1 MNTVAEQA
9 FGYLTS
15 KGMPAHV
22 AAGLIGNMAIE
33 SAYFDPDVI
42 SGKRAGDHGKSRY
55 GFQWNGS
62 RLQNYE
68 AYARERNRDPRDVRT
83 QFDFA
88 LEEMNPQSKYA
99 DVQASRNRA
108 AILGAPTYEAVTQA
122 FAQHYERPSTPH
134 LGRREAAAKQAYEGY
149 FSAKTA
155 NAPTPTSRD
164 IGLAMAPTITETQA
178 TAQAPQTVAQAPQTV
193 AMAPQTAV
201 EALDTLAPTQAGYIS
216 PLGMFGDRI
225 TSDFGG
231 RKSPGGRGSTNHKG
245 IDLTAAAI
253 NPATQHNKERTGYPA
268 VAIAPG
274 FVTHAGPMKGMGL
287 AVEVTHDDGKKSRYG
302 HLEGVNPSLSV
313 GSRVGQGVPVGRVG
327 NTGVSTGAHLHFEM
341 IDENKQKM
349 NPASVIAFAEKR
361 DVPTPTSAPR
371 TFTEVAEYAT
381 GVPAKSVPT
390 TSVAPNAPMAS
401 LPGFH
406 DAQMASLTG
415 FQAPTKSAATPSAR
429 AAETAS
435 MAALNNA
442 MQDQFSARIDQAHAP
457 QAINDR
463 IDTARAVTS
472 QPMSAR
478 ETEIATELGNYGISP
493 AVAASFNKNYAEM
506 TQPVAPQTAA
516 AVAPAPA
523 APVNAPAPTARAAQ
537 DYSMAALNTQPPVAQ
552 EAPWGAIINE
562 DVPAVQ
568 ATPVQTLA
576 APVVA
581 PQVVAP
587 TVAAYAPAVAVNETI
602 APTAPRSAPTFDANG
617 WSIAKDAE
625 TGKSYAYSPI
635 SDMTTVTQFGE
646 VTGRYAGHVTPD
658 TAPQAEAARGGLFDG
673 GLFSGGIFSGDTGGL
688 KSGIIGGLGQLGG
701 TVIGSA
707 VLGPVGGVIGSA
719 IGRNLA
725 NNMFSQP
732 QMTMA
737 PISPREMAAL
747 RDAYQGG
754 LGFPDAPSR
763 TGQEWGGWSDG
774 TGFGSRGYAEGV
786 SPGATA
792 AIDAGRGGLY

>member
-15 KGMPAHV
+15 KGVPSHV
-22 AAGLIGNMAIE
+22 AAGIIGNLAHE
-33 SAYFDPDVI
+33 SANFHPDVM
-42 SGKRAGDHGKSRY
+42 SGKRAGDNGTAKY
-55 GFQWNGS
+55 AGQWRAE
-62 RLQNYE
+62 RLDNLE
-68 AYARERNRDPRDVRT
+68 ALARARNETVPSLET
-83 QFDFA
+83 QLDFIAMEFDKNSPFA
-88 LEEMNPQSKYA
+88 DPQSVKNVKA
-99 DVQASRNRA
+99 VFGAPNVQAATR
-108 AILGAPTYEAVTQA
+108 A
-122 FAQHYERPSTPH
+122 FAQHYERPH
-134 LGRREAAAKQAYEGY
+134 VDYAHMDRREAAAVKTYESHLSGP
-149 FSAKTA
+149 KTA
-155 NAPTPTSRD
+155 PATPTSRD

-178 TAQAPQTVAQAPQTV
+178 TAQAPQTAAQAPQAV
-193 AMAPQTAV
+193 ATAPQTAV

-245 IDLTAAAI
+245 IDLTAAAV
-253 NPATQHNKERTGYPA
+253 NPAQPNSARVGYPA
-268 VAIAPG
+268 VAVAPG
-274 FVTHAGPMKGMGL
+274 VISHIGKAKGYGNM
-287 AVEVTHDDGKKSRYG
+287 VEITHDDGKRSRYG
-302 HLEGVNPSLSV
+302 HLEAVNDSLAK
-313 GSRVGQGVPVGRVG
+313 GSRVGQGVPVGKVG

-341 IDENKQKM
+341 IDEAGKRM

-401 LPGFH
+401 LPGLH

-435 MAALNNA
+435 MTALNNA
-442 MQDQFSARIDQAHAP
+442 MQDQ
-457 QAINDR
+457 INDR

-472 QPMSAR
+472 QPLSAR
-478 ETEIATELGNYGISP
+478 ETEMATELGNYGISP
-493 AVAASFNKNYAEM
+493 SLAASFNKNYAEM
-506 TQPVAPQTAA
+506 AQPVAPQTAA

-523 APVNAPAPTARAAQ
+523 APVSAPAPTARAAQ

-552 EAPWGAIINE
+552 EAPWGAILTE

-617 WSIAKDAE
+617 WSIAKDDVS
-625 TGKSYAYSPI
+625 GKSYAYSPI
-635 SDMTTVTQFGE
+635 SDMTTVTQYGD
-646 VTGRYAGHVTPD
+646 VIGRFDGHVTPD

-688 KSGIIGGLGQLGG
+688 KSNIIGGLGQLGG
-701 TVIGSA
+701 TILGSA

-732 QMTMA
+732 QITVA

-747 RDAYQGG
+747 RDAFQGG
-754 LGFPDAPSR
+754 LGFPDAPAR
-763 TGQEWGGWSDG
+763 GANDRDWGGWSG
-774 TGFGSRGYAEGV
+774 GSGFGSRSYAEGI
-786 SPGATA
+786 SPDATA
-792 AIDAGRGGLY
+792 AIDAGRAGMY

>member
-15 KGMPAHV
+15 QGVPAHV
-22 AAGLIGNMAIE
+22 AAGIVGNLAHE
-33 SAYFDPDVI
+33 SQNFHPDVM
-42 SGKRAGDHGKSRY
+42 SGKRAGDNGTAKY
-55 GFQWNGS
+55 AGQWRAE
-62 RLQNYE
+62 RLDNLE
-68 AYARERNRDPRDVRT
+68 SLARARNETVPSLKT
-83 QFDFA
+83 QLDFVAMEFDKNSPFA
-88 LEEMNPQSKYA
+88 DPQSVKNVKA
-99 DVQASRNRA
+99 VFGAPNVQAATR
-108 AILGAPTYEAVTQA
+108 A
-122 FAQHYERPSTPH
+122 FAQHYERPH
-134 LGRREAAAKQAYEGY
+134 VDYAHMDRREAAAVKTYEGHL
-149 FSAKTA
+149 SGPKTA
-155 NAPTPTSRD
+155 PATPTSRD

-216 PLGMFGDRI
+216 PLGMLGDRI

-245 IDLTAAAI
+245 IDMTATAARG
-253 NPATQHNKERTGYPA
+253 QVGYPA
-268 VAIAPG
+268 VAVAPG
-274 FVTHAGPMKGMGL
+274 VVSHIGKAKGYGNM
-287 AVEVTHDDGKKSRYG
+287 VEVTHDDGKKSRYG

-349 NPASVIAFAEKR
+349 NPASIIAFAEKR

-401 LPGFH
+401 LPGLH

-442 MQDQFSARIDQAHAP
+442 MQDQIAGRIDQAPAP
-457 QAINDR
+457 QAVNDR

-478 ETEIATELGNYGISP
+478 ETEIATALGNYGISP
-493 AVAASFNKNYAEM
+493 AIASSFNKNYAEM
-506 TQPVAPQTAA
+506 AQPVAPQ
-516 AVAPAPA
+516 AVAPVASIPA

-552 EAPWGAIINE
+552 EAPWGAILNE

-635 SDMTTVTQFGE
+635 SDMTTVTQFGD
-646 VTGRYAGHVTPD
+646 VTGRYAGHVTPE

-763 TGQEWGGWSDG
+763 TGQEWGGWSEG
-774 TGFGSRGYAEGV
+774 PGFGSRGYAEGV
-786 SPGATA
+786 SPGAAA